1 MVMVGEK
8 IIVVPTGME
17 DLPRLFEMRSLPSII
32 GYMDDELDFAGRAET
47 MGTDPFLLYQQHT
60 VQQMLNG
67 HWYFSLWLKSP
78 VTLVGTFYSTQIF
91 SDGTIVPT
99 ILIDRKYWGKG
110 IAEDAG
116 NVMFKWAFQD
126 KLRHGLDGYKMV
138 LTYINN
144 RNTRAKAYA
153 KSMGLK
159 EYGIHPRPEED
170 RVQVMYAISKP
181 EWLAL
186 RQSQNDKP
194 AKKKRGRP
202 KKEEVEA

>member
-1 MVMVGEK
+1 M
-8 IIVVPTGME
+8 
-17 DLPRLFEMRSLPSII
+17 
-32 GYMDDELDFAGRAET
+32 ELDGAVAI
-47 MGTDPFLLYQQHT
+47 
-60 VQQMLNG
+60 
-67 HWYFSLWLKSP
+67 
-78 VTLVGTFYSTQIF
+78 VTGAARGL
-91 SDGTIVPT
+91 
-99 ILIDRKYWGKG
+99 GKG

-170 RVQVMYAISKP
+170 KVQVMYAISKS

-186 RQSQNDKP
+186 KQEKNEKP